1 MITVFTAL
9 FPITKARI
17 HMKKIVRTLAAV
29 AALSAAQAGFAADGL
44 FDSVALEGGG
54 GEHVQ
59 VVRLSAQKDW
69 NQNWL
74 PTHGYH
80 LSGYWDAN
88 VAYWRAN
95 RWEDVADRRKN
106 LGVIG
111 VTPVFRWEADDKLG
125 FYGEAGIGVSVFS
138 SVYRNTHRQL
148 STAFEFADHIGVGYV
163 FSNKLDLGVRLQHY
177 SNGGIKHPNGGVNLA
192 LVRAAYH
199 F

>member
-1 MITVFTAL
+1 MVSA
-9 FPITKARI
+9 
-17 HMKKIVRTLAAV
+17 KKVLTFLAAV
-29 AALSAAQAGFAADGL
+29 AALGASQASMAADGY

-59 VVRLSAQKDW
+59 VVRLSAQKNW
-69 NQNWL
+69 NKNWFA
-74 PTHGYH
+74 TSGYH

-95 RWEDVADRRKN
+95 RWDDIQDNRKN
-106 LGVIG
+106 LAVIG

-125 FYGEAGIGVSVFS
+125 FYGEAGIGASVFS
-138 SVYRNTHRQL
+138 SVYTNTHRQL

-163 FSNKLDLGVRLQHY
+163 LANKWDIGVRLQHY

-192 LVRAAYH
+192 LVRAAYS

>member
-1 MITVFTAL
+1 MNKL
-9 FPITKARI
+9 
-17 HMKKIVRTLAAV
+17 VRTLAAV
-29 AALSAAQAGFAADGL
+29 TALSAAQAGFAADGL
-44 FDSVALEGGG
+44 VDSVSLEGGG

-59 VVRLSAQKDW
+59 VLRLSVQKDW
-69 NQNWL
+69 NKNWL

-88 VAYWRAN
+88 IAYWRAN
-95 RWEDVADRRKN
+95 RWDDVAERRKN

-125 FYGEAGIGVSVFS
+125 FYGEGGIGVSLFS

-148 STAFEFADHIGVGYV
+148 STSFEFADHIGVGYV

-192 LVRAAYH
+192 LVRATYR

>member
-1 MITVFTAL
+1 
-9 FPITKARI
+9 
-17 HMKKIVRTLAAV
+17 MKKILSSLAAV
-29 AALSAAQAGFAADGL
+29 AALTAASSSFAADGF
-44 FDSVALEGGG
+44 FDSVSLEGGG

-59 VVRLSAQKDW
+59 VLRLAAQKDW

-88 VAYWRAN
+88 IAYWRAN
-95 RWEDVADRRKN
+95 RWEDVPDRRKN
-106 LGVIG
+106 LGVVG

-125 FYGEAGIGVSVFS
+125 FYGEAGIGASVFS
-138 SVYRNTHRQL
+138 SVYQNTHRQL

-192 LVRAAYH
+192 FVRAAYH